1 MTREGRFMKNQS
13 AKPGFIQQIEASK
26 KSVQSWP
33 AWMQSSATTATA
45 SLPRAS
51 TIGPEKKVAPAVIA
65 PHKTKA

>member
-1 MTREGRFMKNQS
+1 MKNQS
-13 AKPGFIQQIEASK
+13 AKPGFIQQIEASR

-51 TIGPEKKVAPAVIA
+51 TSAASTKAAQTVVIQ
-65 PHKTKA
+65 KTKA

>member
-1 MTREGRFMKNQS
+1 MKNQS

-51 TIGPEKKVAPAVIA
+51 SSAASTKAAQTVVIQ
-65 PHKTKA
+65 KTKA

>member
-1 MTREGRFMKNQS
+1 MTREVHMKNQS

-45 SLPRAS
+45 SLPRGSTTAPSKKGGHAVVAS
-51 TIGPEKKVAPAVIA
+51 Q
-65 PHKTKA
+65 KTKA

>member
-1 MTREGRFMKNQS
+1 MKNQS

-51 TIGPEKKVAPAVIA
+51 MPAASRKVAQTVAA
-65 PHKTKA
+65 QKTKA